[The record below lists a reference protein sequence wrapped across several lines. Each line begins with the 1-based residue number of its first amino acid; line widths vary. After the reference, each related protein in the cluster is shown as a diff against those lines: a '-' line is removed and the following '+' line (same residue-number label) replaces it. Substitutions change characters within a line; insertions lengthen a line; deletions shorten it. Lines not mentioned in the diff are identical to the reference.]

1 MIPPGLIGRAFAE
14 WIAGALLG
22 SGSSSS
28 SSSSSLSGGEDVE
41 IVVTSHVPVYGYG
54 KSHGYSKLVRFV
66 ITPLPLAAYDA
77 YSFARSSSSTTTAD
91 EGGGDRR
98 GGGDASSSLRGGRA
112 ESGAETQS
120 SSSSSSPPPPA
131 AATIGMMVRLVMR
144 WHCRLSRE

>member
-1 MIPPGLIGRAFAE
+1 MIPPGLIGRAFAD
-14 WIAGALLG
+14 WIVGTLLG
-22 SGSSSS
+22 SGSSSSS

-54 KSHGYSKLVRFV
+54 KSHGYTKLVRFV
-66 ITPLPLAAYDA
+66 ITPLPLAAYDT

-120 SSSSSSPPPPA
+120 SSSSSPPA